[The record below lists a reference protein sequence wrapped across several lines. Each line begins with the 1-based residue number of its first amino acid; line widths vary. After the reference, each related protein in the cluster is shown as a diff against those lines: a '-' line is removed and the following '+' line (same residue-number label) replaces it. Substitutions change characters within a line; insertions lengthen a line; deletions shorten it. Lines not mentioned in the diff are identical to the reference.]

1 MSFEAVL
8 VFHGLVRMKR
18 GAQSPVRM
26 THLMTGI
33 VLIPVCIF
41 CLVWLIP
48 NNTIPPTSADDISP
62 GLIPSLAVGVGLIM
76 SILLALRAWR
86 LSSAQADELD
96 DEFGEEAT
104 GIDAQVL
111 LNTGL
116 WALGSGIAWAIISY
130 VGFEP
135 GMTVLLGATLLYIR
149 VYDVKP
155 LIGTAVIMPILLS
168 QAAWYFF
175 TTEMPGIW
183 R

>member
-1 MSFEAVL
+1 M
-8 VFHGLVRMKR
+8 RN
-18 GAQSPVRM
+18 

-33 VLIPVCIF
+33 VLIPICIY

-48 NNTIPPTSADDISP
+48 NNTVPPTSENDISP
-62 GLIPSLAVGVGLIM
+62 GLIPSLAVGTGLIL
-76 SILLALRAWR
+76 SIAMAWRAWR
-86 LSSAQADELD
+86 LSSASADELD

-104 GIDAQVL
+104 GIDGGVVI
-111 LNTGL
+111 NTGL
-116 WALGSGIAWAIISY
+116 WALGSGIAWFIISY

-135 GMTVLLGATLLYIR
+135 GMTFLLGATLIYIR
-149 VYDVKP
+149 VREVKP
-155 LIGTAVIMPILLS
+155 LIGTAIIMPILLS

>member
-1 MSFEAVL
+1 M
-8 VFHGLVRMKR
+8 RN
-18 GAQSPVRM
+18 

-33 VLIPVCIF
+33 VLIPICIY
-41 CLVWLIP
+41 CLIWLIP
-48 NNTIPPTSADDISP
+48 NNTIPPTSENDISP
-62 GLIPSLAVGVGLIM
+62 GLIPSVAVGVGL
-76 SILLALRAWR
+76 LLSAFMAWRAWR
-86 LSSAQADELD
+86 MSPADAEELD

-104 GIDAQVL
+104 GIDTGVL
-111 LNTGL
+111 INTGL
-116 WALGSGIAWAIISY
+116 WALGSGVAWAIISY

-149 VYDVKP
+149 IYEVKS
-155 LIGTAVIMPILLS
+155 LIGTAVVMPILLS

>member
-1 MSFEAVL
+1 MAEPNE
-8 VFHGLVRMKR
+8 R
-18 GAQSPVRM
+18 GAENPVRT
-26 THLMTGI
+26 THLFTGI
-33 VLIPVCIF
+33 VLIPICIF

-48 NNTIPPTSADDISP
+48 NNTIPPTSENDISP
-62 GLIPSLAVGVGLIM
+62 GLIPSLAAGIGLIL
-76 SILLALRAWR
+76 SVALAWRAWR
-86 LSSAQADELD
+86 LSSADAEELD

-104 GIDAQVL
+104 GITGDVL
-111 LNTGL
+111 INTAL
-116 WALGSGIAWAIISY
+116 WALGSGVAWAIITY

-135 GMTVLLGATLLYIR
+135 GMTVLLGATLLYIHVR
-149 VYDVKP
+149 DVKP

>member
-1 MSFEAVL
+1 M
-8 VFHGLVRMKR
+8 RN
-18 GAQSPVRM
+18 

-33 VLIPVCIF
+33 FLIPVCIF

-48 NNTIPPTSADDISP
+48 NNTVPPTSANDISP
-62 GLIPSLAVGVGLIM
+62 ALIPSLAAGVGLIL
-76 SILLALRAWR
+76 SIALAWRAWR
-86 LSSAQADELD
+86 LSSAEADELD

-104 GIDAQVL
+104 GISADVL
-111 LNTGL
+111 INTGL
-116 WALGSGIAWAIISY
+116 WALGSGVAWVIISY
-130 VGFEP
+130 IGFEP

-149 VYDVKP
+149 VYEVKP

>member
-1 MSFEAVL
+1 MRL
-8 VFHGLVRMKR
+8 
-18 GAQSPVRM
+18 

-48 NNTIPPTSADDISP
+48 NNTIPPTSENDISP
-62 GLIPSLAVGVGLIM
+62 GLIPSLAVGIGLIL
-76 SILLALRAWR
+76 SIAMAWRAWR
-86 LSSAQADELD
+86 LSSASSEELD

-104 GIDAQVL
+104 GIDADVL
-111 LNTGL
+111 INTGL
-116 WALGSGIAWAIISY
+116 WALGSGVAWAIISY

-135 GMTVLLGATLLYIR
+135 GMTVLLAATLLYIR
-149 VYDVKP
+149 VHEIVP
-155 LIGTAVIMPILLS
+155 LVGTAVIMPILLS
-168 QAAWYFF
+168 QAAWFFF

>member
-1 MSFEAVL
+1 M
-8 VFHGLVRMKR
+8 RN
-18 GAQSPVRM
+18 

-33 VLIPVCIF
+33 VLIPICIY
-41 CLVWLIP
+41 CLIWLIP
-48 NNTIPPTSADDISP
+48 NNTIPPTSENDISP
-62 GLIPSLAVGVGLIM
+62 GLIPSVAVGVGL
-76 SILLALRAWR
+76 LLSAAMAWRAWR
-86 LSSAQADELD
+86 MSPADAEELD

-104 GIDAQVL
+104 GIDTGVL
-111 LNTGL
+111 INTGL
-116 WALGSGIAWAIISY
+116 WALGSGVAWAIISY

-149 VYDVKP
+149 IYEVKS
-155 LIGTAVIMPILLS
+155 LIGTAVVMPILLS